1 MTRVDFPPQ
10 PRHSP
15 TAPASYLHQC
25 ISAPS
30 TLHAQAERSPELIA
44 FHKQLLGWASTTE
57 NTQISHHSLIVQPAQ
72 SAVSPAPCPRCPLLP
87 GPVTGAEPRTPRER
101 RGEAAP
107 LHQGLWAANGA
118 TRSREREPALAA
130 APRSAKP
137 RSDNPVLTT
146 PFRPPRSP
154 LPAPAVAAVQT
165 RLRGTAQVSRDPPR
179 ALRPHPRA
187 GRPVRGPVRAPGAL
201 AVPLRVVPAPF
212 LGLNVTALAP
222 PRESIRTLRR
232 AISMFYFSLP
242 EVGAEW

>member
-87 GPVTGAEPRTPRER
+87 GPVTGAEPRTPRGR

-118 TRSREREPALAA
+118 ARSREREPALAA
-130 APRSAKP
+130 APQSAKP
-137 RSDNPVLTT
+137 RSDNPVQAAPLPSPRTGRCRRSNSA
-146 PFRPPRSP
+146 PRHRPSLARSAPRAPAPPPRRAAREGPREGSRCSRRPP
-154 LPAPAVAAVQT
+154 
-165 RLRGTAQVSRDPPR
+165 
-179 ALRPHPRA
+179 A
-187 GRPVRGPVRAPGAL
+187 GRARPVSWFKCHSLGPTAGA
-201 AVPLRVVPAPF
+201 
-212 LGLNVTALAP
+212 NSHTQ
-222 PRESIRTLRR
+222 ESD
-232 AISMFYFSLP
+232 FYVLFQFARSRS
-242 EVGAEW
+242 